1 MNFNSFS
8 FDKRIPAKRL
18 LEQQEQLCA
27 ITDWISL
34 QGGCQIV
41 KYLYPPHRIDH
52 PNIEELFLGLN
63 WDYAVY

>member
-1 MNFNSFS
+1 VYFNSFS

-27 ITDWISL
+27 IPDRIGL

-41 KYLYPPHRIDH
+41 KYLYSPHRINN